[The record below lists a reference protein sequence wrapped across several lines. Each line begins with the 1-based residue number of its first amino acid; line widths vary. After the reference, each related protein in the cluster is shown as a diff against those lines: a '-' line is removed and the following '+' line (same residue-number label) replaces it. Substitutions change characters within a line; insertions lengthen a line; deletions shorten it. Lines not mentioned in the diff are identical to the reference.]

1 MGFKSGHTEIGKA
14 DSRLSLPSL
23 SREDCIL
30 LLNTIK
36 KTSFTGEE
44 MEKIYNITLKKEKT
58 KKINNLPNILILFY
72 LFL

>member
-30 LLNTIK
+30 LLNIIK
-36 KTSFTGEE
+36 IFFYGGRNGK
-44 MEKIYNITLKKEKT
+44 
-58 KKINNLPNILILFY
+58 NLQYYI
-72 LFL
+72 

>member
-30 LLNTIK
+30 LLNIIK
-36 KTSFTGEE
+36 KSSFTGEE
-44 MEKIYNITLKKEKT
+44 MEKIYNITF
-58 KKINNLPNILILFY
+58 KIQNIFITLNKLDE
-72 LFL
+72 

>member
-30 LLNTIK
+30 LLNIIK

-44 MEKIYNITLKKEKT
+44 MEKIYNITLKIQSIFITLNKLDE
-58 KKINNLPNILILFY
+58 
-72 LFL
+72 

>member
-30 LLNTIK
+30 LLNIIK
-36 KTSFTGEE
+36 KTNFTGAE
-44 MEKIYNITLKKEKT
+44 MEEIYNITLK
-58 KKINNLPNILILFY
+58 IQNIFITLNK
-72 LFL
+72 

>member
-30 LLNTIK
+30 LLNIIK
-36 KTSFTGEE
+36 KTNFTGAE
-44 MEKIYNITLKKEKT
+44 MEEIYNITLK
-58 KKINNLPNILILFY
+58 IQNIFITLNKLDK
-72 LFL
+72 

>member
-30 LLNTIK
+30 LLNIIK

-44 MEKIYNITLKKEKT
+44 MEQIYNITLKIQNIYLVLEK
-58 KKINNLPNILILFY
+58 LEE
-72 LFL
+72 

>member
-30 LLNTIK
+30 LLNIIK
-36 KTSFTGEE
+36 KSSFTGEE
-44 MEKIYNITLKKEKT
+44 MEK
-58 KKINNLPNILILFY
+58 NLQYYI
-72 LFL
+72 

>member
-30 LLNTIK
+30 LLNIIK

-44 MEKIYNITLKKEKT
+44 MEKIYNITF
-58 KKINNLPNILILFY
+58 KIQNIFITLNKLDE
-72 LFL
+72 